1 VSIANKTTVAYFPPA
16 ARRTVTAEIYQY
28 AIGQVLQIEGLDL
41 PQTFHVDFSN
51 YETKSSSKPSTGSD
65 AAVSIP
71 GEYLRTGLPVYA
83 FIVLSEGTDDSATEY
98 VVQIPVRRRPQPTDI
113 APDPEEQS
121 VIDEL
126 IAELNDGV
134 ASAEQAAAAAEESE
148 EASGSHAQDA
158 EAWAVGQ
165 RNGEDVD
172 QTDETYHNN
181 SKYWSEE
188 AERKGSEKATLAES
202 WAVGGT
208 GTRQDEDNDNAKHY
222 SEIAAMGAEESGYA
236 WFDVHDDDGHMYV
249 YISDNLSEDV
259 SFAVN
264 EATGHLEVTYK

>member
-1 VSIANKTTVAYFPPA
+1 MSAANKTTVAYFPPA

-83 FIVLSEGTDDSATEY
+83 FIVLSEGTDDAATEY
-98 VVQIPVRRRPQPTDI
+98 VAQIPVRRRPQPTDI

-134 ASAEQAAAAAEESE
+134 EAAEACAE
-148 EASGSHAQDA
+148 EAAGHADDA
-158 EAWAVGQ
+158 EDSAM
-165 RNGEDVD
+165 
-172 QTDETYHNN
+172 
-181 SKYWSEE
+181 
-188 AERKGSEKATLAES
+188 LAES

-208 GTRQDEDNDNAKHY
+208 GTREDEDNDNAKHY
-222 SEIAAMGAEESGYA
+222 AELAAMGAEESGYA

-259 SFAVN
+259 SFAIN
-264 EATGHLEVTYK
+264 ESTGHLEVTYN